1 LKLPDGTVHERFAA
15 LGLATNNVGEL
26 SAIGLAL
33 DLLDEAGFPPTLR
46 AEICTDSKYT
56 FGLLELGWKA
66 KSNTELVMGL
76 RDRLVGRNVRLH
88 WVAGHVGIAENERAD
103 ALANEGVQASLAQ
116 GA

>member
-1 LKLPDGTVHERFAA
+1 MA
-15 LGLATNNVGEL
+15 LGMATNNVGEL

-33 DLLDEAGFPPTLR
+33 DLLDETGFPTDGR

-66 KSNTELVMGL
+66 KSNTELVMDL
-76 RDRLVGRNVRLH
+76 RDRLEGRNVRLH
-88 WVAGHVGIAENERAD
+88 WVAGHVGLVENERAD
-103 ALANEGVQASLAQ
+103 VLANEGVSASIAA